1 MWATVELLLLAAA
14 YAAGSYQGA
23 INAKNAINAANAK
36 SAINAANA
44 KSAINRPL
52 MPRGLNVGP

>member
-1 MWATVELLLLAAA
+1 MWATVELLLLAAV
-14 YAAGSYQGA
+14 YAAGSYQGSQ
-23 INAKNAINAANAK
+23 NAINSQK
-36 SAINAANA
+36 AINA